1 MSEPDHGHVRARRR
15 PLAIATAVV
24 VGGLGL
30 GAGLYLAGGE
40 SQPAVTAR
48 QSAASQPQAAP
59 SQPQA
64 ASQLGLPPSW
74 TLPALPAN
82 PTAAQTAA
90 RNQALV
96 ALHEYAD
103 ALGSQAGSVP
113 AVSQLS
119 DFVPPRLPPGANT
132 AQIIANKK
140 AGGALHSY
148 EIAIV
153 PPPPPTPIPIGL
165 LEGTPGPSSN
175 FIGNRYMWEGYV
187 SGKFTVVWAGG
198 KIPQTS
204 YRDNSSLPGEVVVD
218 VYPDS
223 RQVANPTTADVS
235 GTSTT
240 SLYPA
245 PAGITELQL
254 ISVSGNVANLKSTNG
269 DTLTFNLVTHT
280 YQVVN

>member
-15 PLAIATAVV
+15 PLAIAMAVV

-59 SQPQA
+59 QFE
-64 ASQLGLPPSW
+64 LPPTW

>member
-15 PLAIATAVV
+15 PLAIAMAVV

-59 SQPQA
+59 QFE
-64 ASQLGLPPSW
+64 LPPTW

-96 ALHEYAD
+96 ALREYAD

-119 DFVPPRLPPGANT
+119 DFVPPRLPAGANT

-140 AGGALHSY
+140 AGGALHTY

-153 PPPPPTPIPIGL
+153 PPPPPTPIPMGMQYD
-165 LEGTPGPSSN
+165 GRQGPATLQFLN
-175 FIGNRYMWEGYV
+175 DRYTWTGYIA
-187 SGKFTVVWAGG
+187 GKLTFVFAGG
-198 KIPQTS
+198 DLGPTTR
-204 YRDNSSLPGEVVVD
+204 YTYSSKLPGEVVVEVD
-218 VYPDS
+218 PDS
-223 RQVANPTTADVS
+223 RQVAHPTTADVS